1 MCYSLQLLS
10 LTRTFIDKLTTGF
23 VDSLG
28 HAVKSLPYMV
38 KYAAI
43 GVARY
48 SMVWRCGGGV
58 GMWWGDGGQRKGLI
72 VRNLITQLDQCQ
84 ISV

>member
-1 MCYSLQLLS
+1 MNMCYSLQLLS

-48 SMVWRCGGGV
+48 SMVWWWGGGGYVV
-58 GMWWGDGGQRKGLI
+58 GRWWSEEGTDCEEPY
-72 VRNLITQLDQCQ
+72 NTT
-84 ISV
+84 

>member
-1 MCYSLQLLS
+1 
-10 LTRTFIDKLTTGF
+10 
-23 VDSLG
+23 
-28 HAVKSLPYMV
+28 MV

-48 SMVWRCGGGV
+48 SMVCWCGGG
-58 GMWWGDGGQRKGLI
+58 GGDMWWGGGGQRKGLI

>member
-1 MCYSLQLLS
+1 
-10 LTRTFIDKLTTGF
+10 
-23 VDSLG
+23 
-28 HAVKSLPYMV
+28 MV

-48 SMVWRCGGGV
+48 SMVWRWGWWGG

-72 VRNLITQLDQCQ
+72 ERNLITQLDQCQ

>member
-1 MCYSLQLLS
+1 MNMCYSLQLLS
-10 LTRTFIDKLTTGF
+10 LTRAFIDKLTTGF

-48 SMVWRCGGGV
+48 SMVWWWGGGV
-58 GMWWGDGGQRKGLI
+58 CGGEMV
-72 VRNLITQLDQCQ
+72 VRGRD
-84 ISV
+84 